1 MYKYLKSVGIDHLI
15 FVLIC
20 VIYFYLATL
29 SSDLASHDIYGY
41 ILFYFSIIIPYLIPF
56 VFVFW
61 AMKSIVYLCMNKDQG
76 FLGLSTC
83 WSCLKVDYLS
93 KRSLFQFLIIFPL
106 IPFFNFSYS
115 SLKQTIPIIEGKT
128 LDLNLYNID
137 YYLHAGNTPWE
148 LLQPFFGNQLST
160 CVLDF
165 LYLCWGSLFLY
176 TLLWMIFSKRRLLRL
191 QFFLTLMLSWIII
204 GNILA
209 KVFASAGPCY
219 FAKVV
224 NSVPDPY
231 KSMMAYLRSV
241 PELKA
246 VQIQDV
252 LWQSHTNGVFMPLGG
267 ISAMPSMHVSIAVL
281 MALVYYKINP
291 KVGLFF
297 VLFAATIQI
306 GSVHLGWHYAID
318 GYLSILLT
326 VAIWK
331 GVEKMAFFLN
341 EKQTIFSINSVAKPS
356 ERKFPQP

>member
-1 MYKYLKSVGIDHLI
+1 MYRNLKAVGIDHVV
-15 FVLIC
+15 FALIC
-20 VIYFYLATL
+20 VVYFYFATL
-29 SSDLASHDIYGY
+29 SSPLPSDDIYEY
-41 ILFYFSIIIPYLIPF
+41 ILFYFSILIPYLIPF
-56 VFVFW
+56 IFVFW
-61 AMKSIVYLCMNKDQG
+61 ATKSILYLFENKDQG
-76 FLGLSTC
+76 FLGLSNC
-83 WSCLKVDYLS
+83 WSRLRIDYLS
-93 KRSLFQFLIIFPL
+93 KKSFFRFLMIFPL

-115 SLKQTIPIIEGKT
+115 SLKQTIPIIDGKT
-128 LDLNLYNID
+128 LDLNLHKID
-137 YYLHAGNTPWE
+137 YFLHGGNTPWE
-148 LLQPFFGNQLST
+148 LLQPIFGNQFST
-160 CVLDF
+160 RVLDF

-176 TLLWMIFSKRRLLRL
+176 TLLWMILSKRRSLRL

-231 KSMMAYLRSV
+231 QSMMAYLRSI

-281 MALVYYKINP
+281 LALVYYKLNP
-291 KVGLFF
+291 KIGLVF
-297 VLFAATIQI
+297 VLFAVAIQI

-318 GYLSILLT
+318 GYFSMLLT
-326 VAIWK
+326 ATIWK
-331 GVEKMAFFLN
+331 GAEKLVVFIDKTQTFLP
-341 EKQTIFSINSVAKPS
+341 SIK
-356 ERKFPQP
+356 